1 MVGAGTDEER
11 AGRLIGAPEVHDTG
25 AAARRRCGQ
34 TAREIVDE
42 ARGEVGWIGVCE
54 EPGSL
59 KPERQ
64 RVAQSQQVV
73 LGGAEECL
81 LGRRRRNY
89 ANEKQRDQ
97 EPSITSTHVPFLP
110 LFRQAREFPSPPG

>member
-73 LGGAEECL
+73 LDRKSTRLNSSHRTISYAVFCL
-81 LGRRRRNY
+81 KKK
-89 ANEKQRDQ
+89 KQ
-97 EPSITSTHVPFLP
+97 
-110 LFRQAREFPSPPG
+110 